1 MTALAYGARRSLRNL
16 ALVGTAFLATPA
28 LAEVK
33 ILALGDS
40 LTAGYGLPPEQGF
53 VPRLGA
59 WLAAHGAPDVTV
71 INAGVSGDTT
81 AGGLARIDWALGDD
95 PDAVIVE
102 LGANDL
108 LRGLDPGT
116 TRANLDAILN
126 AIGKRDLP
134 VLLAGVPVP
143 PNYGEDYRAA
153 FKAIYPDLAEKHGA
167 ILYRSFLAG
176 MGKGRNMFEVMQL
189 MQDDG
194 LHPNAQGVEAIV
206 EDIGPVVLKL
216 VAEAREGAD

>member
-116 TRANLDAILN
+116 TRANLDSILN

-143 PNYGEDYRAA
+143 PSASTA
-153 FKAIYPDLAEKHGA
+153 
-167 ILYRSFLAG
+167 
-176 MGKGRNMFEVMQL
+176 
-189 MQDDG
+189 
-194 LHPNAQGVEAIV
+194 
-206 EDIGPVVLKL
+206 
-216 VAEAREGAD
+216 